1 MQGLLIVNPN
11 ATTTNDR
18 VREVIVQALAHQ
30 VDLEV
35 VVTEHKGHARE
46 LGERALRARL
56 DVVITL
62 GGDGT
67 INEAIN
73 GMLVDGPCDRVP
85 ALAVVPGGS
94 ANVLARSAGIP
105 NDPVEATG
113 LLLDGLS
120 DHRFRTISL
129 ATANDRWFTMSVG
142 MGMDAEI
149 ISSMEDQ
156 RARGKKA
163 GPVRYLG
170 TTLRQYF
177 ARTDRKEPAVT
188 IRQPEREEVDHVFV
202 AIVQNAAPWTFF
214 GDFPVSPL
222 PEASFDHGL
231 AVFAVRNMRILASL
245 RWTRRI
251 VSSSRAGSANG
262 LYVEHDVSEMTL
274 SASRPTAV
282 QLDGEFLGELEHV
295 VVKSVPNALRL
306 VV

>member
-1 MQGLLIVNPN
+1 MLIVNPN

-18 VREVIVQALAHQ
+18 VRDVIVQALSHQ

-46 LGERALRARL
+46 LGETALRTRM
-56 DVVITL
+56 DVLITL

-73 GMLVDGPCDRVP
+73 GMLVDGPSDLVP
-85 ALAVVPGGS
+85 ALAMVPGGS

-105 NDPVEATG
+105 ADPVEATG
-113 LLLDGLS
+113 LLLDGLA
-120 DHRFRTISL
+120 DHRYRTVSL

-142 MGMDAEI
+142 MGLDAEI
-149 ISSMEDQ
+149 IASMEEQ
-156 RARGKKA
+156 RANGKQA

-177 ARTDRKEPAVT
+177 VRTNRKDPALA
-188 IRQPEREEVDHVFV
+188 ISRPESEDIDNVFL

-222 PEASFDHGL
+222 PEANFDHGL
-231 AVFAVRNMRILASL
+231 SVFAVRDMRILSSL

-251 VSSSRAGSANG
+251 LSGSRAGSAKG
-262 LYVEHDVSEMTL
+262 LHVEHDVSQITL

-282 QLDGEFLGELEHV
+282 QVDGESLGTLENV
-295 VVKSVPNALRL
+295 VIRSVPKAIRL

>member
-35 VVTEHKGHARE
+35 VVTERKGHARE
-46 LGERALRARL
+46 LGERALRTRM

-73 GMLVDGPCDRVP
+73 GMLVDGPSDRVP
-85 ALAVVPGGS
+85 ALAMVPGGS

-105 NDPVEATG
+105 GDPVEATG
-113 LLLDGLS
+113 LLLDGLA
-120 DHRFRTISL
+120 DHRYRTISL
-129 ATANDRWFTMSVG
+129 ATANDRWFAMSVG

-149 ISSMEDQ
+149 ISSMEEQ
-156 RARGKKA
+156 RARGKQA
-163 GPVRYLG
+163 SPVRYLG

-177 ARTDRKEPAVT
+177 VRTNRKEPAIT
-188 IRQPEREEVDHVFV
+188 ISQPGGDDIDNVFV
-202 AIVQNAAPWTFF
+202 AVVQNAAPWTFF
-214 GDFPVSPL
+214 GDFPVNPL

-231 AVFAVRNMRILASL
+231 AVFAIRNMRILASL

-251 VSSSRAGSANG
+251 LSGSRAGSANG
-262 LYVEHDVSEMTL
+262 LHVDHDISEMTL
-274 SASRPTAV
+274 MASRPTSV
-282 QLDGEFLGELEHV
+282 QVDGESLGSLKNIAI
-295 VVKSVPNALRL
+295 KSVPKAIRL